1 MEQKKKVVLLS
12 CFYEPFMSGAEQMP
26 REIIRRL
33 GGKYDITL
41 VAARLDEKLPPTE
54 TRENYKLVRVGIGH
68 KTLDKFLYPLLAA
81 LEVRRIKPEI
91 AHANLESYAGIALAW
106 LKRFSPRTK
115 RILTLQSGNIDDP
128 RQKNARPIKL
138 FWRAINLSPDIILPI
153 SDYLR
158 ARSIKL
164 GVPAE
169 KIVVIPNGAD
179 LDNIPADIQPEE
191 GRVFFAGRLSWEKG
205 AEYMFRA
212 WPLVLAQYP
221 EARLVQAGSGD
232 MEGKIIELIKELK
245 IEDSV
250 ELKATISH
258 DAYIKE
264 FKKAEVVVCPS
275 LAEGLGIAFIE
286 AQACGR
292 PVIGTRVGG
301 IPDVIT
307 DGENGL
313 LIEPR
318 NSRAI
323 AEAII
328 KLFKDKELAERLSE
342 RGLETSKRFA
352 WENVIGKIGGIYEK
366 CSQK

>member
-1 MEQKKKVVLLS
+1 
-12 CFYEPFMSGAEQMP
+12 
-26 REIIRRL
+26 
-33 GGKYDITL
+33 
-41 VAARLDEKLPPTE
+41 
-54 TRENYKLVRVGIGH
+54 
-68 KTLDKFLYPLLAA
+68 
-81 LEVRRIKPEI
+81 
-91 AHANLESYAGIALAW
+91 
-106 LKRFSPRTK
+106 
-115 RILTLQSGNIDDP
+115 
-128 RQKNARPIKL
+128 
-138 FWRAINLSPDIILPI
+138 
-153 SDYLR
+153 
-158 ARSIKL
+158 
-164 GVPAE
+164 
-169 KIVVIPNGAD
+169 
-179 LDNIPADIQPEE
+179 
-191 GRVFFAGRLSWEKG
+191 
-205 AEYMFRA
+205 MFRA

-292 PVIGTRVGG
+292 PVVGTRVGG